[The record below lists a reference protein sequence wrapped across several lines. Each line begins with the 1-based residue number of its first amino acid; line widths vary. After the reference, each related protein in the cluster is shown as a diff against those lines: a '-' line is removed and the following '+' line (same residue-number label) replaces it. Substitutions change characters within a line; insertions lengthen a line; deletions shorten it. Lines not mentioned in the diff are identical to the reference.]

1 MENHRETKD
10 DLVRQWVLKAEE
22 DFGALQ
28 QLLKNPLFPNVVGF
42 HSQQAAEK
50 YLKALLLNYG
60 LEFPKTH
67 DLVDLLERL
76 EKKRPS
82 IAAKLDKAKWLS
94 PVAVSTRYPGN
105 MAEVTIEEAKEA
117 ARIVAQVRK
126 TTLKIL
132 KSLMEFKK

>member
-1 MENHRETKD
+1 MKNPRETKD
-10 DLVRQWVLKAEE
+10 DLVRQWVIKAEE
-22 DFGALQ
+22 DFGAIQ
-28 QLLKNPLFPNVVGF
+28 QLLKNPLFPNVIGV

-50 YLKALLLNYG
+50 YLNALLLNYD

-76 EKKRPS
+76 GKKRPS
-82 IAAKLDKAKWLS
+82 LAAKLDKAKWLS
-94 PVAVSTRYPGN
+94 PMAVSSRYPGN

-126 TTLKIL
+126 ITLKTL
-132 KSLMEFKK
+132 KSLTGF